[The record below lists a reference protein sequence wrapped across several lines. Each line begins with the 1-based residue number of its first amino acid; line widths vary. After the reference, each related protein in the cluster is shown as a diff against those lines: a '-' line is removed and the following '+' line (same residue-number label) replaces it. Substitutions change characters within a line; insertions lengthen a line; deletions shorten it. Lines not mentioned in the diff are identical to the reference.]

1 MAKSYNELY
10 EEKYEEV
17 SQAIRDMIEDD
28 SYTLDWG
35 YASTATIEMNIDIE
49 GEEHTVNF
57 EIDLSDFYLDIKDVF
72 GIEGDVVLEYGD
84 VESDIESI
92 ADEIATEYADE
103 NVDVESQSPK
113 KVSSSVKRATN
124 KVVPKSVTVRKKA
137 STGAVTK
144 NATSKRATNKVVP
157 KSVTVKKKT
166 STSAATRKVAQKKT
180 APRKKVATNRS

>member
-1 MAKSYNELY
+1 
-10 EEKYEEV
+10 
-17 SQAIRDMIEDD
+17 
-28 SYTLDWG
+28 
-35 YASTATIEMNIDIE
+35 MNVDIE
-49 GEEHTVNF
+49 GEAHTVNF

-103 NVDVESQSPK
+103 NADVESQSPK

-124 KVVPKSVTVRKKA
+124 KVVPKSVTV
-137 STGAVTK
+137 
-144 NATSKRATNKVVP
+144 
-157 KSVTVKKKT
+157 KKKT
-166 STSAATRKVAQKKT
+166 STGAATRKVAQKKT